1 MTQKT
6 IIIKSDEISLAALN
20 SALARYDLQD
30 VCELV
35 PDNDESLHIKLG
47 SREKYFDYPIRLGA
61 LLDEIIFLRKK
72 ADSTPKTI
80 EIDDAVLNTH
90 LGVFTPKGKEG
101 ITLTEKEV
109 EILLYLYQQK
119 GKVVSKEELLDA
131 VWNYAKTVETH
142 TLETHIYRL
151 RQKIEDDPSQPK
163 YLKTEEKGYC
173 L

>member
-6 IIIKSDEISLAALN
+6 IIIKSDDISLAALN
-20 SALARYDLQD
+20 AALTRHDLQE
-30 VCELV
+30 VCELI
-35 PDNDESLHIKLG
+35 PHDDEGFDITLG
-47 SREKYFDYPIRLGA
+47 SRGKHFDYPVRLGTV
-61 LLDEIIFLRKK
+61 LDEILFLRKK
-72 ADSTPKTI
+72 ADGTPKTI
-80 EIDDAVLNTH
+80 EINDAVLDTH
-90 LGVFTPKGKEG
+90 LGVFTPKSREG

-109 EILLYLYQQK
+109 EILLYLHQQE

>member
-20 SALARYDLQD
+20 APLTRHDLQD
-30 VCELV
+30 VCELT
-35 PDNDESLHIKLG
+35 PHNNEGFHITLG
-47 SREKYFDYPIRLGA
+47 SREKHFDYPVRLGA
-61 LLDEIIFLRKK
+61 VLDEILFLRKK

-80 EIDDAVLNTH
+80 EINDAVLDTH
-90 LGVFTPKGKEG
+90 LGVFTPKSREG

-109 EILLYLYQQK
+109 EILLYLHQK
-119 GKVVSKEELLDA
+119 EGKVVSKEELLDA

>member
-6 IIIKSDEISLAALN
+6 IIIKSDDISLAALDT
-20 SALARYDLQD
+20 ALARHDLQD

-35 PDNDESLHIKLG
+35 PHDDEGFDITLG
-47 SREKYFDYPIRLGA
+47 SHEKHFDYPVRLGA
-61 LLDEIIFLRKK
+61 LLDEILFLRKK
-72 ADSTPKTI
+72 ADGTPKTI
-80 EIDDAVLNTH
+80 EIDDAVLDTH

-109 EILLYLYQQK
+109 EILLYLHQQ
-119 GKVVSKEELLDA
+119 GGTVVSKEELLDA

-163 YLKTEEKGYC
+163 YLKTEEKGYR

>member
-20 SALARYDLQD
+20 SALARYDLQE
-30 VCELV
+30 VCEMV
-35 PDNDESLHIKLG
+35 PDNNESFHITLG
-47 SREKYFDYPIRLGA
+47 SREKRFDYPIRLGA